1 MAEENLPAEG
11 TAAAAAPP
19 ASQQPQRKK
28 LTEIV
33 RGWPLSR
40 KLALLGVVL
49 VSAILFGLLIFQGRT
64 ADFQLLYAN
73 LSEKD
78 AAPVISWLKAENI
91 PYELKNK
98 GRNIWI
104 PADILYETRLNLAAN
119 GLPSGGDIGFEV
131 FDKQSFALT
140 DYVQKVNYTR
150 ALQGELSRTITSLA
164 PVESARVHLALPE
177 KRLFKNQQKEASAS
191 VIVKLAQGK
200 ALDEKQ
206 VQGIVHLVAGSIAEL
221 IPENITVVD
230 SNGVALDAGLNDKEE
245 ELLSVDMLAYQQ
257 QVENRLEMRVQD
269 LLDKT
274 MGQDK
279 AMVRVNATLDFAKVE
294 QTQELFDADE
304 PVVRSEQ
311 VNQEQSGIPVN
322 GGIPGVES
330 NLDGF
335 ESLEGNGLQGSGLQG
350 GGETTS
356 TSTSRTT
363 NYEISKTVSKIINP
377 VGTIKNLSVS
387 ILVADKIIDA
397 TEDTPA
403 TTEPRSEEELQ
414 SLQSMVSAA
423 IGLVPERGDQI
434 NVLSMPFTE
443 KPQEI
448 LTAEPMPE
456 NLLYEY
462 LPIIKIGLIAFGLL
476 LLYFLLIRPIIKTMR
491 GEMRE
496 HYKTVE
502 TLEKEQLEL
511 ERAQQ
516 LEMELERQRAS
527 EDPVLSIRRS
537 AVENPTPSAHILKHW
552 LQET

>member
-11 TAAAAAPP
+11 ISAATPP
-19 ASQQPQRKK
+19 ASQPPKRKK

-33 RGWPLSR
+33 NAWPLSR
-40 KLALLGVVL
+40 KLALLGIIL
-49 VSAILFGLLIFQGRT
+49 VSITLFGILIFQGRT

-78 AAPVISWLKAENI
+78 AAPVISWLKTENI
-91 PYELKNK
+91 PYELKNN

-119 GLPSGGDIGFEV
+119 GLPSSSDIGFEV

-200 ALDEKQ
+200 SLDEKQ

-221 IPENITVVD
+221 TPENITVVD

-257 QVENRLEMRVQD
+257 QVENRLEMRAQD

-294 QTQELFDADE
+294 QTQELFDSDE

-311 VNQEQSGIPVN
+311 VNQEQNGIPVN

-330 NLDGF
+330 NLD
-335 ESLEGNGLQGSGLQG
+335 SLEPLQGSG
-350 GGETTS
+350 ETTS
-356 TSTSRTT
+356 SRTSRTT
-363 NYEISKTVSKIINP
+363 NYEISKTISKIVNP

-387 ILVADKIIDA
+387 ILVADKINEATGDA
-397 TEDTPA
+397 PA
-403 TTEPRSEEELQ
+403 TSEPRSEEELQ
-414 SLQSMVSAA
+414 SIQAMVSAA

-443 KPQEI
+443 QPKEI
-448 LTAEPMPE
+448 AAAEPMPE

-462 LPIIKIGLIAFGLL
+462 LPIIKIGLIALGVL
-476 LLYFLLIRPIIKTMR
+476 LLYFLLIRPLIKTMR

-502 TLEKEQLEL
+502 ALEREQLEA
-511 ERAQQ
+511 EKAQQ
-516 LEMELERQRAS
+516 LERELEQQRAS